1 MLRGSEN
8 EQSATKHFSAKCA
21 GGNMSSKSCNAVH
34 HRFSICPR
42 LYVPCVVAID
52 LKQHATL
59 LRARLSAFVLQTF
72 AMLPTAFRASWCA
85 EGVQAGCV
93 LGGHTTKSSGL
104 KANGITQ

>member
-1 MLRGSEN
+1 
-8 EQSATKHFSAKCA
+8 
-21 GGNMSSKSCNAVH
+21 MSSKSCNAVH

-93 LGGHTTKSSGL
+93 LGGHTTKSSEL